1 MSIHTSIKYIFITG
15 GVVSSLGK
23 GITAA
28 SIGQLLESRGIKIA
42 LMKLDPYL
50 NVDPGT
56 MNPFQHGEVYVTDDG
71 AETDLDLGH
80 YYRFTNSPLSRASN
94 ATSGQIYDAVIKR
107 ERKGDYLGKT
117 VQVIPHVTDEIKAR
131 ILAAAHQET
140 GTQVVL
146 VEIGGTIGD
155 IESLPF
161 LEAIRQFRYER
172 PKDCINIHLTYVP
185 FLKAA
190 GEVKTKP
197 TQHSVQA
204 LREIG
209 IIPDMILCRCEN
221 PLPEEIKEKISLFCH
236 VPKEAVIDEIDVAHT
251 IYEVP
256 LELHRQGLDTMIC
269 QNLGLKAG
277 APDFSKWQKM
287 VAALISSEIR
297 PKEKI
302 RVGIVG
308 KYMDHQDAYKS
319 VFEALQH
326 GAIAAGVD
334 LEIRRFESD
343 RIVEN
348 GSIEKVIG
356 GCDGYLVPGGFGE
369 RGWEG
374 KVLTARYCR
383 TKKIPYFGLCLG
395 MQVMIVEFARG
406 VLGLSEAHSTEVD
419 PNTPD
424 PVISMLS
431 EQRNIENLG
440 GTMRLGAYPCE
451 LKKDSLALQAYGK
464 KIVWER
470 HRHRYEFNNRYK
482 PEFEKQGMLF
492 SGTLEQGD
500 LCEIAEIP
508 SHPWMLGVQFHPEFK
523 SKPLDPH
530 PLFREFVA
538 AMIVSKKKGTW
549 EESRRLTLA

>member
-1 MSIHTSIKYIFITG
+1 MQTKYIFVTG

-23 GITAA
+23 GLTAA
-28 SIGQLLESRGIKIA
+28 SIGHLMECRGFKIA
-42 LMKLDPYL
+42 MLKLDPYL

-80 YYRFTNSPLSRASN
+80 YYRYTLSPLSKASN
-94 ATSGQIYDAVIKR
+94 ATSGQIYETVIKR

-117 VQVIPHVTDEIKAR
+117 VQVVPHVTDEIKMK
-131 ILAAAHQET
+131 ILACANQEPNI
-140 GTQVVL
+140 QVVI
-146 VEIGGTIGD
+146 VEIGGTVGD

-161 LEAIRQFRYER
+161 LESIRQFRYER
-172 PKDCINIHLTYVP
+172 QKDCINIHLTYVP
-185 FLKAA
+185 YLKAA

-209 IIPDMILCRCEN
+209 IVPDIILCRCEQE
-221 PLPEEIKEKISLFCH
+221 LSEEIKAKISLFCN
-236 VPKEAVIDEIDVAHT
+236 VPQEAVIDEKDVSHS

-256 LELHRQGLDTMIC
+256 VELHKQGLDAMIC
-269 QNLGLKAG
+269 KTLNLGSGKSDL
-277 APDFSKWQKM
+277 SRWEKM
-287 VAALISSEIR
+287 LHAVLH
-297 PKEKI
+297 PKGKVT
-302 RVGIVG
+302 VGIVG

-319 VFEALQH
+319 VFEALHH

-348 GSIEKVIG
+348 ESVEKSIA

-374 KVLTARYCR
+374 KVLTAKYCR
-383 TKKIPYFGLCLG
+383 TRGIPYFGLCLG
-395 MQVMIVEFARG
+395 MQVMIVEFARN
-406 VLGLSEAHSTEVD
+406 VLGLEKAHSTEVD

-431 EQRNIENLG
+431 EQKKIDAKG

-451 LKKDSLALQAYGK
+451 IASNTLAYKAYGK
-464 KIVWER
+464 KMISER
-470 HRHRYEFNNRYK
+470 HRHRYEFNNEYK
-482 PEFEKQGMLF
+482 SRFEAKGMIF
-492 SGTLEQGD
+492 SGNLENES
-500 LCEIAEIP
+500 LCEISEVKN
-508 SHPWMLGVQFHPEFK
+508 HPWMLGVQFHPEFK
-523 SKPLDPH
+523 SRPLDPH
-530 PLFREFVA
+530 PLFRDFLA
-538 AMIVSKKKGTW
+538 ALI
-549 EESRRLTLA
+549 LAKETSAEGEGVLQ

>member
-1 MSIHTSIKYIFITG
+1 MSIKYVFITG

-23 GITAA
+23 GLTSA
-28 SIGQLLESRGIKIA
+28 SIGHLLECRGVKIA
-42 LMKLDPYL
+42 MLKLDPYL

-80 YYRFTNSPLSRASN
+80 YYRFTHSPLTKASN
-94 ATSGQIYDAVIKR
+94 ATTGQIYDTVIKK

-131 ILAAAHQET
+131 ILACAAQEKD
-140 GTQVVL
+140 TQVVL
-146 VEIGGTIGD
+146 VEIGGTVGD

-172 PKDCINIHLTYVP
+172 PSDCINIHLTYVP

-209 IIPDMILCRCEN
+209 IVPDMILCRCED
-221 PLPEEIKEKISLFCH
+221 PLGADLKAKISLFCN
-236 VPKEAVIDEIDVAHT
+236 VREEAVIDEKDVEHS

-256 LELHRQGLDTMIC
+256 TDLHRQGLDEMVC
-269 QNLGLKAG
+269 KMLGLKTGPA
-277 APDFSKWQKM
+277 DLSRWERMLQS
-287 VAALISSEIR
+287 VLH
-297 PKEKI
+297 PKGKVTI
-302 RVGIVG
+302 GVVG

-319 VFEALQH
+319 VYEALRH

-348 GSIEKVIG
+348 GSVEAAIK

-374 KVLTARYCR
+374 KVLTAKYCR
-383 TKKIPYFGLCLG
+383 TKGIPYFGLCLG
-395 MQVMIVEFARG
+395 MQVMIVEFARN
-406 VLGLSEAHSTEVD
+406 VLGLKKAHSTEVD

-431 EQRNIENLG
+431 EQKQIQNLG

-451 LKKDSLALQAYGK
+451 LKPDTLAFKAYGK
-464 KIVWER
+464 KIIWER
-470 HRHRYEFNNRYK
+470 HRHRYEFNNHYK
-482 PEFEKQGMLF
+482 TAFEEKGMF
-492 SGTLEQGD
+492 FAGTLEKGT
-500 LCEIAEIP
+500 LCEISEVAG
-508 SHPWMLGVQFHPEFK
+508 HPWMLGVQYHPEFK
-523 SKPLDPH
+523 SKPLEPH
-530 PLFREFVA
+530 PLFRDFIQSIILYKRSDTWA
-538 AMIVSKKKGTW
+538 ASP
-549 EESRRLTLA
+549 RLTTA